1 MADEPR
7 TDDELARA
15 IDENAEAEHAL
26 RSTSHGGLSDAD
38 AERLH
43 ALQVERDRL
52 FDLKRQRQAQRD
64 AGQDPA
70 EAHERDAGTV
80 EGYRQ

>member
-7 TDDELARA
+7 TDAELARA

-26 RSTSHGGLSDAD
+26 RNGSHGGLGEEDTR
-38 AERLH
+38 RLH
-43 ALQVERDRL
+43 ELQVERDRL
-52 FDLKRQRQAQRD
+52 YDLKRQRQAQRD
-64 AGQDPA
+64 AGQDPG

>member
-7 TDDELARA
+7 TDADLARA

-26 RSTSHGGLSDAD
+26 RSAGHGGMTDAD
-38 AERLH
+38 AERVH
-43 ALQVERDRL
+43 DLQVERDRL

-64 AGQDPA
+64 AGQDPDA
-70 EAHERDAGTV
+70 AHERDAGTV

>member
-7 TDDELARA
+7 TDAELARA
-15 IDENAEAEHAL
+15 IDENAEAEHAI
-26 RSTSHGGLSDAD
+26 RNAAHGGLSDAD
-38 AERLH
+38 ADRVHE
-43 ALQVERDRL
+43 LQVERDRL

-64 AGQDPA
+64 AGSDPGD
-70 EAHERDAGTV
+70 AHERDAGTV

>member
-7 TDDELARA
+7 TDAELARA

-26 RSTSHGGLSDAD
+26 RSASHGGLDDAD
-38 AERLH
+38 ADRLRE
-43 ALQVERDRL
+43 LQVERDRL

-64 AGQDPA
+64 AGEDPG
-70 EAHERDAGTV
+70 EAHERDARTV